1 MATTPQQK
9 MVKARANLVM
19 GHPFFG
25 ALALR
30 MKMVE
35 KPDMKDIAE
44 CDGSTIWYKPDEIDK
59 LPLSKVQGL
68 IAHEV
73 MHPAFLHHT
82 RRGNRDIKKW
92 NQACDYSINSLL
104 LNAGFDLPEG
114 KYVNPAYNGMTAEH
128 IYTLIPDNPDDGG
141 GDGQGQG
148 QGQGQSP
155 SGGGGGQGQNDQGDS
170 GGNDPGGD
178 GGVKDSPNSQNAGA
192 SQSQQNHEEAEWK
205 VAVAQAAHVA
215 KQTGHLPADLE
226 RMMEELF
233 EPVLPW
239 RNILRRFMTERA
251 NDDFSWKRGNRRFIA
266 QGLYLPSRES
276 EGSGE
281 IAVVIDTSG
290 SIGQKELDEF
300 GAEVRGI
307 VDEVRPS
314 KTYVIYCDAR
324 VAHVDE
330 FGPHDEL
337 KFKIHGGGGTDFR
350 PPFYWLEENQV
361 LPKCLVYLTDGYGPF
376 PEQEP
381 DFPVMWCITNHNVT
395 PPHGEHLILEA

>member
-1 MATTPQQK
+1 MATASQK

-30 MKMVE
+30 LKMVE
-35 KPDMKDIAE
+35 DPSIETAS
-44 CDGSTIWYKPDEIDK
+44 CDGASIRYSPTFVDK

-82 RRGNRDIKKW
+82 RRGSRDAKKW
-92 NQACDYSINSLL
+92 NQACDYAINTILH
-104 LNAGFDLPEG
+104 NAGFDLPEG
-114 KYVNPAYNGMTAEH
+114 RYLNPAYNGMTAEH
-128 IYTLIPDNPDDGG
+128 IYTLLPDNPDNPDDGK
-141 GDGQGQG
+141 
-148 QGQGQSP
+148 
-155 SGGGGGQGQNDQGDS
+155 
-170 GGNDPGGD
+170 GNDPGGD
-178 GGVKDSPNSQNAGA
+178 GGVDDSPNSHG

-215 KQTGHLPADLE
+215 KQTGHLPGDIE

-239 RNILRRFMTERA
+239 RNILRRFMTEKC

-266 QGLYLPSRES
+266 QGLYLPSRIS
-276 EGSGE
+276 DDAMGE
-281 IAVVIDTSG
+281 IVVVIDTSG
-290 SIGQKELDEF
+290 SIGQKELTEF
-300 GAEVRGI
+300 GSEIKGI

-314 KTYVIYCDAR
+314 KVRVIYCDSR
-324 VAHVDE
+324 IAHIDE
-330 FGPHDEL
+330 FGPDDDL
-337 KFKIHGGGGTDFR
+337 QFAAHGGGGTDFR
-350 PPFYWLEENQV
+350 PPFKWLEENQIV
-361 LPKCLVYLTDGYGPF
+361 PRALVYLTDGYGPF

-381 DFPVMWCITNHNVT
+381 DFPTLFAINNHNVI
-395 PPHGEHLILEA
+395 PPWGEHLILEV